1 LHLAARHTMMLRAIA
16 GNPVGARNHDSD
28 SAACVPRV
36 HTARQKRGRASV
48 FEGEDSMETPNSH
61 GISPIG
67 RVHSS
72 IHQRRDAPRQGW
84 EGAPDARVEIFPEF
98 VPGLE
103 GISAGSEVILLTW
116 LHQSQR
122 DVLKVRPRGDERRTL
137 TGVFSTRSPDRPNP
151 VGLHRVEVLEVE
163 REGWLTVRG
172 LEAIDGTPVIDIK
185 PVLDRS
191 KDS

>member
-1 LHLAARHTMMLRAIA
+1 
-16 GNPVGARNHDSD
+16 
-28 SAACVPRV
+28 
-36 HTARQKRGRASV
+36 
-48 FEGEDSMETPNSH
+48 
-61 GISPIG
+61 
-67 RVHSS
+67 
-72 IHQRRDAPRQGW
+72 
-84 EGAPDARVEIFPEF
+84 VEIFPEF